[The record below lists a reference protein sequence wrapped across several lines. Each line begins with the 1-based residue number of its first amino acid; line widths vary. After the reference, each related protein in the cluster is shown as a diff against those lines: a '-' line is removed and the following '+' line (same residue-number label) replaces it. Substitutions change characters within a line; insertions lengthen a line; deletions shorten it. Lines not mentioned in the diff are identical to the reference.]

1 MNDGHPRLVHRTRKT
16 QETDCTVSLQLDG
29 TGQTAIATGFGML
42 DHMLTLLFFWA
53 GMDCTLSCK
62 GDLVVDAHHSVEDC
76 GLLLGA
82 ALHEALGEKRG
93 IARVGYGRVP
103 MDEALAEVSLDM
115 SGRPWLEW
123 RGDDILPPV
132 IAREEK
138 DVWRE
143 FAKAMASSGR
153 FTLHVSFLY
162 GKNGHHLLESAFK
175 GFGLALASAVR
186 ISGDRVRSTKGG
198 LE

>member
-1 MNDGHPRLVHRTRKT
+1 MLT
-16 QETDCTVSLQLDG
+16 LDG
-29 TGQTAIATGFGML
+29 SGKTAITTGFGML

-53 GMDCTLSCK
+53 GMDVTLTCR
-62 GDLVVDAHHSVEDC
+62 GDLEVDAHHSVEDC

-82 ALHEALGEKRG
+82 ALYEALGDKRG
-93 IARVGYGRVP
+93 IARVGFGRVP
-103 MDEALAEVSLDM
+103 MDEALAEVSLDL

-123 RGDDILPPV
+123 RGDELLPPV

-143 FAKAMASSGR
+143 FAKAMASAGS
-153 FTLHVSFLY
+153 FNLHVSFLY

-186 ISGDRVRSTKGG
+186 VTGDCVRSTKGG